1 MEPPP
6 LRERVQDIPL
16 LVHYFLERYAAKIGR
31 AITRVPREAMQRLMA
46 YPWPGNVRE
55 LENVIERAVILSSGP
70 ELTVASELLPV
81 LPVAPAAAPA
91 RTDIP
96 GGDPAALH
104 EVDRQHILA
113 VLKRTGWRIDGPQG
127 AARILNL
134 HPSTLRSRMQKLG
147 IRRSAAELS

>member
-1 MEPPP
+1 LNVLPEEPPP

-70 ELTVASELLPV
+70 ELTVAPELLPV
-81 LPVAPAAAPA
+81 LPVVPAAAPA

-96 GGDPAALH
+96 GA
-104 EVDRQHILA
+104 
-113 VLKRTGWRIDGPQG
+113 
-127 AARILNL
+127 
-134 HPSTLRSRMQKLG
+134 
-147 IRRSAAELS
+147 IRRRSTRSSGSTSSRSSSGPAGASTDRRAPRAS